1 MEENNDDTFLI
12 VTQAEVKKVPLLL
25 IEHVIL

>member
-1 MEENNDDTFLI
+1 MEEKNDDTFLI